1 MQTICALSLFL
12 FYCLLPI
19 YVNNTEDIAG
29 KWITPEGKSII
40 LIEYKE
46 GKYTGKILW
55 IDPKEYINNA
65 PPKDIL
71 NVNHELRSRSLEGLE
86 ILSGFKYDKSE
97 ERWDIE
103 LVYDPELGKYFEG
116 YITIKSG
123 NQLSIK
129 GFVPGIEWLGR
140 TEIWKRVEGGLPF

>member
-19 YVNNTEDIAG
+19 YVNNPEDIAG

-65 PPKDIL
+65 PPKDLL

-103 LVYDPELGKYFEG
+103 LVYEPERGRYFEG
-116 YITIKSG
+116 HVRLDGRNELIVR
-123 NQLSIK
+123 
-129 GFVPGIEWLGR
+129 GFVLGKRWLGS
-140 TEIWKRVEGGLPF
+140 TEVWKRVEGNSPS